1 MNGIGKTSTTQKLM
15 QCQRTQVTMMS
26 DRVPNSAHEVECENS
41 WAREKLGMCL
51 CTVLRLAYE
60 RGRADEQAKA
70 VQRVNNAA
78 MKIALAGIS
87 RFETAD
93 FLDLMDAAV
102 RDGEQR

>member
-1 MNGIGKTSTTQKLM
+1 MRHEPECLKPHVLQNPKFCIG
-15 QCQRTQVTMMS
+15 
-26 DRVPNSAHEVECENS
+26 CE
-41 WAREKLGMCL
+41 AVRD
-51 CTVLRLAYE
+51 AYE

-78 MKIALAGIS
+78 MKIALVGIS

-102 RDGEQR
+102 RDGEQE

>member
-26 DRVPNSAHEVECENS
+26 DQVLVHEVECENS

-102 RDGEQR
+102 RDGELG